1 MLKNIENL
9 SLNIENFS
17 KSLEQSFSQLEIEK
31 LYSEL
36 DEFFISFVSD
46 KYIPENV
53 RNCVVNEN
61 LESTLLQEYP
71 IFSQITNLKI
81 QIRLCLEKQILQE
94 LKNNNFEKVAECLLF
109 AMKLDIKYVVLFGC
123 IENDYKENKLYKELI
138 ELYRTAFIYT
148 TDPVNLEKIGDIQ
161 AILKNYNE
169 AIDSYLSFAEING
182 PTTNIYDKLANL
194 FEKINDE
201 SSKLACIEQKKML
214 EDADV

>member
-1 MLKNIENL
+1 MPDHYWVFNARDNSYSPSKTEPLSAFPTIVDAKNMRVFCRLHHGWEPIAAFNKNVLK
-9 SLNIENFS
+9 SGCG
-17 KSLEQSFSQLEIEK
+17 K
-31 LYSEL
+31 LYAGPFRPEHALFNYGYEARKMGEVYLILVHSQTVEL
-36 DEFFISFVSD
+36 DRRRLIDERF
-46 KYIPENV
+46 ELNV
-53 RNCVVNEN
+53 
-61 LESTLLQEYP
+61 
-71 IFSQITNLKI
+71 
-81 QIRLCLEKQILQE
+81 
-94 LKNNNFEKVAECLLF
+94 
-109 AMKLDIKYVVLFGC
+109 
-123 IENDYKENKLYKELI
+123 KENKLYKELI